1 MVIDEDGVKKAFL
14 KVREDIQ
21 HLEEELKNQKEV
33 ILAQQKVM
41 EALNEQIGN
50 VLAPI
55 SNFKLNNN
63 ESQISSTGNEGVLS
77 TVTSTVTAT
86 PTLFRQPFDNPDT
99 DDPITKDIKNKFR
112 SLTEREFAVFMAIY
126 QLEEELHSP
135 ITYGDIARKLSLS
148 RSSVRDHIG
157 ELLLK
162 NAPLVKTVS
171 GDRKVSLSIKK
182 DFRDLNLVSKLLSFR
197 NSPEGQRQLHA
208 Y

>member
-21 HLEEELKNQKEV
+21 RLEEDLKNQKEV

-55 SNFKLNNN
+55 SNFKLNKD
-63 ESQISSTGNEGVLS
+63 ESKLSSTGNEGVLS
-77 TVTSTVTAT
+77 TVTVTALPL
-86 PTLFRQPFDNPDT
+86 PTLFRQSPDNPNI

-112 SLTEREFAVFMAIY
+112 SLTDREFAVFMAIY
-126 QLEEELHSP
+126 QLEEELSSP
-135 ITYGDIARKLSLS
+135 VTYADIARKLSLS

-157 ELLLK
+157 ELILK
-162 NAPLVKTVS
+162 NAPLVKAVAS
-171 GDRKVSLSIKK
+171 DRKVSLFIKK
-182 DFRDLNLVSKLLSFR
+182 DFRELNLASKLLAFR
-197 NSPEGQRQLHA
+197 TSPLGQKQLSTF
-208 Y
+208 

>member
-21 HLEEELKNQKEV
+21 RLEEDLKNQKEV
-33 ILAQQKVM
+33 FLAQQRVL
-41 EALNEQIGN
+41 EALNEQSGN

-55 SNFKLNNN
+55 SNFKINKDV
-63 ESQISSTGNEGVLS
+63 SKISSTGNEGVLS
-77 TVTSTVTAT
+77 TVTVTAT
-86 PTLFRQPFDNPDT
+86 PLPTLFRQPFDNSDT

-112 SLTEREFAVFMAIY
+112 SLTEREFAVFMVIY
-126 QLEEELHSP
+126 QLEEELNYP
-135 ITYGDIARKLSLS
+135 ITYADVARKLSLS

>member
-1 MVIDEDGVKKAFL
+1 
-14 KVREDIQ
+14 
-21 HLEEELKNQKEV
+21 
-33 ILAQQKVM
+33 M
-41 EALNEQIGN
+41 EALNEQSGN

-55 SNFKLNNN
+55 SNFKINKDV
-63 ESQISSTGNEGVLS
+63 SKISSTGNEGVLS
-77 TVTSTVTAT
+77 TVTVTAT
-86 PTLFRQPFDNPDT
+86 PLPTLFRQPFDNSDT

-112 SLTEREFAVFMAIY
+112 SLTEREFAVFMVIY
-126 QLEEELHSP
+126 QLEEELNYP
-135 ITYGDIARKLSLS
+135 ITYADVARKLSLS